1 MSTVLKGNL
10 FEEKAYDIIIAALN
24 EGQLGFLPGICKPRR
39 KPRYYGHD
47 RKDYVNF
54 DLSIEVWPTG
64 ADRYSHLCLIECK
77 DYSHPINVKELI
89 KFVGDINSVSGK
101 NVKGIFIV
109 TNKLQKAAKAYAE
122 SHGLMVIYVDS
133 KGQSKMILYNAKR
146 NKSLLNT
153 DGAVRGF
160 SEKLD
165 QLADISDYYNQG
177 LGGID
182 DLGWEINLSNFLTK
196 VLNHGIQ
203 WRQPDNYVQGAQCR
217 SAKLIEQITSE
228 IITDFD
234 PSILHGYKG
243 LPMIEFMAYVS
254 EKYNVK
260 IVTDQA
266 IPLVK
271 GKKIN
276 GYIDLTEKVIHID
289 NCLVGTPQFNFVLA
303 HEIGHYILHF
313 GFSMNQL
320 VYDTWHDSEYDKV
333 LGKHVL
339 INAKH
344 WIEWQANR
352 FAACLLLP
360 HKSLLAQ
367 TIIYQINNGINGHR
381 GTIYVDHQQ
390 CNQQTFDLMQG
401 QFTEYFGVSNAT
413 LEHRLSDL
421 GILKFGPGGNYRRTD
436 PTFERNSRTIGQI
449 INKMVFA

>member
-1 MSTVLKGNL
+1 MSTVSKGNL

-24 EGQLGFLPGICKPRR
+24 EGQLGFLPGICKSRQ

-64 ADRYSHLCLIECK
+64 ADRFSHLCLIECK
-77 DYSHPINVKELI
+77 DYGHPIGVKELI

-101 NVKGIFIV
+101 NVKGIFIA
-109 TNKLQKAAKAYAE
+109 TNKLQKAARAYAE

-146 NKSLLNT
+146 NKGLLNI
-153 DGAVRGF
+153 DGAVRDF

-177 LGGID
+177 LEGID
-182 DLGWEINLSNFLTK
+182 DFGWETNLSDFLTK
-196 VLNHGIQ
+196 VLNHGVQ
-203 WRQPDNYVQGAQCR
+203 WRQPDNQVQGAQHR
-217 SAKLIEQITSE
+217 SAKLIEQITAE

-234 PSILHGYKG
+234 PSILRTYKG
-243 LPMIEFMAYVS
+243 IQMVDFMAYMS
-254 EKYNVK
+254 EKYNVT
-260 IVTDQA
+260 IVTDQH

-276 GYIDLTEKVIHID
+276 GYIDLTGKIIHID
-289 NCLVGTPQFNFVLA
+289 GSLFGTPQFNFVVA
-303 HEIGHYILHF
+303 HEIGHYILHS

-320 VYDTWHDSEYDKV
+320 VYDTMQDSEYDKV

-360 HKSLLAQ
+360 QKSLLAQ
-367 TIIYQINNGINGHR
+367 TVIYQLNNGINCHR

-390 CNQQTFDLMQG
+390 CNQQAFDLMKE
-401 QFTEYFGVSNAT
+401 QFSEYFGVSKAT

-449 INKMVFA
+449 INKMAFG